1 MPPFTRTTL
10 LVAAVTLAGCGA
22 DRIGSPPALTRS
34 ALLERAPASEATPDF
49 STIDVPGALATSPQG
64 INAAGDVSGSYVDAN
79 HRSHGF
85 VLRGGSFTTIDY
97 PGADGTN
104 VEGIGPDGDVV
115 GTHWLNSEEG
125 TAFHGFR
132 RTRDGSFESV
142 HYTSHLYEIPQRVL
156 PDGTVL
162 GCRHDHDLM
171 GSMRGI
177 AIGRADTSENGAFA
191 SMNNGA
197 TPDHRLIVGLY
208 TNMMMGRQEGFTM
221 TDGVFTPLVIPG
233 SLSTAAWDVNPA
245 GEIVGVYRNA
255 AGAHGFVMNTE
266 GYRSIDYP
274 GATATRVFGI
284 NARGD
289 VTGAYVAGGVTHGF
303 VARRTQ
309 GNDR

>member
-1 MPPFTRTTL
+1 MLPFTRTTL
-10 LVAAVTLAGCGA
+10 LLAAVTLAGCGA
-22 DRIGSPPALTRS
+22 DRIGSPPQS
-34 ALLERAPASEATPDF
+34 AGSPLLERAPAAEATPDF
-49 STIDVPGALATSPQG
+49 STIDVPGALATSAQG

-79 HRSHGF
+79 FRNHGF
-85 VLRGGSFTTIDY
+85 VLRAGNFTTIDY

-115 GTHWLNSEEG
+115 GTHWSNGEEA

-132 RTRDGSFESV
+132 RTRGGSFESV

-156 PDGTVL
+156 PDGSVL

-171 GSMRGI
+171 GSMKGI
-177 AIGRADTSENGAFA
+177 AIGRVDTSENGAFA

-197 TPDHRLIVGLY
+197 TPDRRLIVGLY
-208 TNMMMGRQEGFTM
+208 TNMMAGRQEGFM
-221 TDGVFTPLVIPG
+221 ISDGVFTPFVIPG
-233 SLSTAAWDVNPA
+233 SLSTAAWDVNPS
-245 GEIVGVYRNA
+245 GEIVGVYRTA
-255 AGAHGFVMNTE
+255 TGPHGFVMNNE
-266 GYRSIDYP
+266 GYRSIDFP

-289 VTGAYVAGGVTHGF
+289 VVGAYVAGGVTHGF

-309 GNDR
+309 ESAR